1 MFDPFFVRLLKE
13 PLTRGA
19 AALAG
24 RGLSANQITWAGF
37 AAGLLGAA
45 AIGGGLYWLAVPL
58 LALNRLADGL
68 DGAVARLS
76 EPTDFGAYLDIVLDF
91 IVYTAV
97 AGAFA
102 IANPEN
108 VTPAVV
114 LVASFMGTG
123 ASFLA
128 FAVIAAQ
135 RGLVTDERGKKS
147 FFYIGGLTEGSETIA
162 FFAIVLFWPH
172 VFPFAAWVF
181 ALMCWI
187 TIAQRILSAK
197 ATFERG

>member
-1 MFDPFFVRLLKE
+1 VLDPLFIRLLKE
-13 PLTRGA
+13 PLARGA
-19 AALAG
+19 DRLAA
-24 RGLSANQITWAGF
+24 RGATANQVTWVGF
-37 AAGLLGAA
+37 ALGLLGAGA
-45 AIGGGLYWLAVPL
+45 VAGGLYWLAVPL

-68 DGAVARLS
+68 DGALARLS
-76 EPTDFGAYLDIVLDF
+76 SPTDFGAYLDIVLDF
-91 IVYTAV
+91 MIYTAV

-102 IANPEN
+102 VADPEN
-108 VTPAVV
+108 VVPAVV
-114 LVASFMGTG
+114 LVTSFMGTG

-135 RGLVTDERGKKS
+135 RGLVTAERGEKS
-147 FFYIGGLTEGSETIA
+147 FFYIGGLTEGSETIL

-172 VFPFAAWVF
+172 VFPVAAWMF

-187 TIAQRILSAK
+187 TIAQRIMSAK